1 MFENRRSLGLASPWL
16 EAIEVNLPYL
26 NPQYSHIRQK
36 ACAGTVRGRCS
47 SMKTKTAFS
56 LIAVANFIF
65 CSAAFAAGA
74 KTHEVTGTVLETTP
88 TKIVLQKG
96 AERWEIDL
104 DPQTKISGELKVG
117 AKVTIT
123 YAMSAT
129 KIDAGP
135 LTKLKAAAEEVAP
148 ITSSVPPGSQKKEV
162 PAVSP
167 TP

>member
-1 MFENRRSLGLASPWL
+1 MNPKVTFFLTAASLALS
-16 EAIEVNLPYL
+16 
-26 NPQYSHIRQK
+26 
-36 ACAGTVRGRCS
+36 
-47 SMKTKTAFS
+47 
-56 LIAVANFIF
+56 
-65 CSAAFAAGA
+65 SAAFAAGA

-104 DPQTKISGELKVG
+104 DPQTKVSGELKVG

-135 LTKLKAAAEEVAP
+135 LTKLKAAAEEAVAP
-148 ITSSVPPGSQKKEV
+148 ITSSVAPGSQKKES
-162 PAVSP
+162 PAISP
-167 TP
+167 TASPQ

>member
-1 MFENRRSLGLASPWL
+1 MNPKVTFFLAAASLALS
-16 EAIEVNLPYL
+16 
-26 NPQYSHIRQK
+26 
-36 ACAGTVRGRCS
+36 
-47 SMKTKTAFS
+47 
-56 LIAVANFIF
+56 
-65 CSAAFAAGA
+65 SAAFAAGA

-104 DPQTKISGELKVG
+104 DPQTKVSGELKVG

-135 LTKLKAAAEEVAP
+135 LTKLKAAAEEAVAP
-148 ITSSVPPGSQKKEV
+148 ITSSVAPGSQKKES
-162 PAVSP
+162 PAISP
-167 TP
+167 TASPQ

>member
-1 MFENRRSLGLASPWL
+1 MNPKVTFFLAAASLALS
-16 EAIEVNLPYL
+16 
-26 NPQYSHIRQK
+26 
-36 ACAGTVRGRCS
+36 
-47 SMKTKTAFS
+47 
-56 LIAVANFIF
+56 
-65 CSAAFAAGA
+65 SAAFAAGA

-104 DPQTKISGELKVG
+104 DPQTKVSGELKVG

-135 LTKLKAAAEEVAP
+135 LTKLKAAAEEAVAP
-148 ITSSVPPGSQKKEV
+148 ITSSVAPGSQKKEV

>member
-1 MFENRRSLGLASPWL
+1 
-16 EAIEVNLPYL
+16 
-26 NPQYSHIRQK
+26 
-36 ACAGTVRGRCS
+36 
-47 SMKTKTAFS
+47 MKTKMALS
-56 LIAVANFIF
+56 LIAAANLIL
-65 CSAAFAAGA
+65 SGAAFAAGA

-104 DPQTKISGELKVG
+104 DPQTKVSGELKVG

-135 LTKLKAAAEEVAP
+135 LSKLKAAAEEAVAP
-148 ITSSVPPGSQKKEV
+148 ITSSVAPGSQKKEL
-162 PAVSP
+162 PAISQTASP
-167 TP
+167 Q

>member
-1 MFENRRSLGLASPWL
+1 MNSK
-16 EAIEVNLPYL
+16 I
-26 NPQYSHIRQK
+26 I
-36 ACAGTVRGRCS
+36 
-47 SMKTKTAFS
+47 SMMMAFS
-56 LIAVANFIF
+56 LALS
-65 CSAAFAAGA
+65 SAAFAGA

-88 TKIVLQKG
+88 TKIVIQKG

-104 DPQTKISGELKVG
+104 DPQTKVGAEIKVG

-123 YAMSAT
+123 YTMSAA

-135 LTKLKAAAEEVAP
+135 LSKLKAAAEEAAAP
-148 ITSSVPPGSQKKEV
+148 VTSSVAPGSQKKEG

>member
-1 MFENRRSLGLASPWL
+1 
-16 EAIEVNLPYL
+16 
-26 NPQYSHIRQK
+26 
-36 ACAGTVRGRCS
+36 
-47 SMKTKTAFS
+47 MKTKTAFS
-56 LIAVANFIF
+56 LIAVANLVF

-88 TKIVLQKG
+88 TKIVIQKG

-104 DPQTKISGELKVG
+104 DPQTKISGELKIG

-135 LTKLKAAAEEVAP
+135 LTKLKAAAEEAVAP

-162 PAVSP
+162 PPVSP

>member
-1 MFENRRSLGLASPWL
+1 
-16 EAIEVNLPYL
+16 
-26 NPQYSHIRQK
+26 
-36 ACAGTVRGRCS
+36 
-47 SMKTKTAFS
+47 MKTKTAFS
-56 LIAVANFIF
+56 LIAAANLIF
-65 CSAAFAAGA
+65 CSAAFAGA

-104 DPQTKISGELKVG
+104 DPQTKVSGQLKVG

-135 LTKLKAAAEEVAP
+135 LTKLKAAAEEAAP

-162 PAVSP
+162 PPVSP